1 MTGQRPFRGQHLHQ
15 KLKRHI
21 LMIKR
26 AQRRVP
32 DPPQHLP
39 QLRIPGQ
46 IRPHHQRVHE
56 KPDQVIE
63 GLIGAARHRR
73 PHRNIRPRPQ
83 PRQQHRHR
91 RMHRHEQRHPMRP
104 HHPRQIPVHPARN
117 RQRGR
122 VPPVGGHRRAG
133 PVHRQRQLL
142 RRPGQRLPPVGDLP
156 GQHTARIILRPEQLP
171 LPQRIIGVLH
181 RQRRPPRRPPRPPR
195 RIRHRH
201 IPRQRPHRPAITR
214 DVMHHQHQHMHPR
227 PGHQQ
232 PRPPRHLRR
241 QIKRLPRHRRHAPA
255 PPQPAATGVQ
265 HRQHRYPVRQDP
277 LERLPARGREHRPQ
291 HLMPRRH
298 IRQRR
303 TQRGGIQ
310 ITIQPPDHRDV
321 IRRARILQLRQ
332 EPQPPLRKRQRHP
345 IRPRPRAQPRP
356 PRARL
361 LQPPR
366 QPRHRR
372 RLKQHPDRHLRA
384 QHHPHPRHHP
394 RRQQRMPAE
403 FKEAILRA
411 RPAPGPARPRTP
423 GTRSPP
429 APRPGPGPSRP
440 A

>member
-15 KLKRHI
+15 MLKRHI

-91 RMHRHEQRHPMRP
+91 RMHRHEQRHPVRP
-104 HHPRQIPVHPARN
+104 GQGGELAVHPARN

-133 PVHRQRQLL
+133 PVHRQRQL
-142 RRPGQRLPPVGDLP
+142 RRGPGQRLPPVGDLP
-156 GQHTARIILRPEQLP
+156 GQHTARIILSPQQLP

-241 QIKRLPRHRRHAPA
+241 QIKRLPRHRRHHRSTSPAVTSSAAVTRSAAVTGSPASTGSATVPAQPPA
-255 PPQPAATGVQ
+255 PVSRPAG
-265 HRQHRYPVRQDP
+265 
-277 LERLPARGREHRPQ
+277 PAG
-291 HLMPRRH
+291 
-298 IRQRR
+298 
-303 TQRGGIQ
+303 T
-310 ITIQPPDHRDV
+310 
-321 IRRARILQLRQ
+321 AA
-332 EPQPPLRKRQRHP
+332 
-345 IRPRPRAQPRP
+345 RPRPGTPSAAPHAAP
-356 PRARL
+356 P
-361 LQPPR
+361 
-366 QPRHRR
+366 H
-372 RLKQHPDRHLRA
+372 
-384 QHHPHPRHHP
+384 
-394 RRQQRMPAE
+394 
-403 FKEAILRA
+403 
-411 RPAPGPARPRTP
+411 
-423 GTRSPP
+423 PP
-429 APRPGPGPSRP
+429 APHPAPRYPDHHPAAGPP
-440 A
+440 